1 MACARTNYLSDNK
14 EWRQIKMENVLI
26 TLGEAFD
33 ALADWIYS
41 ITSGFTNGDIEPPEE
56 MSAN

>member
-1 MACARTNYLSDNK
+1 
-14 EWRQIKMENVLI
+14 MENVLI

-33 ALADWIYS
+33 VLADWIYS